1 MKVVAAPDKFR
12 GSLTATQ
19 AAAAIRS
26 GVLRARPRAHVQL
39 LPVADGG
46 DGTVDAAVTAGYT
59 PIPVTVT
66 GPAGQP
72 VPAVFALQRTVAV
85 IEMAQASGLG
95 KLPGAPTATT
105 AAATS
110 FGTGEL
116 IAAALDTGATRIV
129 LGVGGSAC
137 TDGGTGMASA
147 LGVRLLNNAGRPIA
161 SGGSAL
167 LDLSFIDASGIDP
180 RLAAAELIVATDVD
194 NPLLG
199 DHGAARVYAPQKGA
213 DPATVNRL
221 EEAMRNLAAI
231 IVGCTG
237 QAMSAVPGSGAA
249 GGIAATALPLLGA
262 VIQSGSDILLQ
273 MLGLPDAVRDAAL
286 VVTGE
291 GSLDHQSLRGKAPHG
306 VAHIAAAHRVLVVA
320 IAGRLDVTPAAL
332 TQAGIH
338 QAYGL
343 AELEPDLPRRMSNAA
358 ELVSRTAERV
368 ALDWLR

>member
-66 GPAGQP
+66 GPTGQP
-72 VPAVFALQRTVAV
+72 VPAVFALQGTVAV

-105 AAATS
+105 AAAATS

-213 DPATVNRL
+213 DPATVTASRRRCGTWRL
-221 EEAMRNLAAI
+221 
-231 IVGCTG
+231 
-237 QAMSAVPGSGAA
+237 SSW
-249 GGIAATALPLLGA
+249 
-262 VIQSGSDILLQ
+262 
-273 MLGLPDAVRDAAL
+273 DA
-286 VVTGE
+286 
-291 GSLDHQSLRGKAPHG
+291 
-306 VAHIAAAHRVLVVA
+306 
-320 IAGRLDVTPAAL
+320 PAR
-332 TQAGIH
+332 
-338 QAYGL
+338 
-343 AELEPDLPRRMSNAA
+343 P
-358 ELVSRTAERV
+358 
-368 ALDWLR
+368 